1 MLFFYT
7 LLIYF
12 SMRKSKF
19 IKSTIILLIGG
30 FLTKILG
37 MIIKII
43 MTRIIDTKTIG
54 LYMMIMPTFN
64 LFITISQAGF
74 PISISKLVSEN
85 KSNNKKI
92 VFSSIFMS
100 TIITFLLMVLLI
112 FISPLLASFL
122 HNNSLRIP
130 IMCIGFTLPF
140 ISISSII
147 RGYFFGRE
155 NMIPHVVSN
164 TFEQIVRIILN
175 ILALPLIKDYSNTF
189 IISFLILSN
198 IISEITSIIILYFY
212 LPKKVKINKDYVKPD
227 YTIMKDILSIS
238 IPTTGSRI
246 LGMIGY
252 FFEPIIITSFLLI
265 NGYSNN
271 YITYEYGV
279 ITGYVMPLLML
290 PSFFTMAISQ
300 AIIPVISN
308 GYSNKKIEYIKNKI
322 KQSLLLSLVIGIIF
336 TVLIML
342 FPGVIMK
349 LIYNTNEGITYI
361 RLIAP
366 FFLLYY
372 IQVPITSVLQSLN
385 RAKDAFTSTLVGT
398 ILKISIMIGLSFLH
412 IGMYPLII
420 ATTVN
425 IIYVTIFNIIK
436 VKKVFK

>member
-1 MLFFYT
+1 M
-7 LLIYF
+7 
-12 SMRKSKF
+12 
-19 IKSTIILLIGG
+19 
-30 FLTKILG
+30 
-37 MIIKII
+37 
-43 MTRIIDTKTIG
+43 
-54 LYMMIMPTFN
+54 
-64 LFITISQAGF
+64 
-74 PISISKLVSEN
+74 
-85 KSNNKKI
+85 
-92 VFSSIFMS
+92 
-100 TIITFLLMVLLI
+100 
-112 FISPLLASFL
+112 
-122 HNNSLRIP
+122 
-130 IMCIGFTLPF
+130 
-140 ISISSII
+140 
-147 RGYFFGRE
+147 
-155 NMIPHVVSN
+155 
-164 TFEQIVRIILN
+164 
-175 ILALPLIKDYSNTF
+175 
-189 IISFLILSN
+189 
-198 IISEITSIIILYFY
+198 
-212 LPKKVKINKDYVKPD
+212 PKKVKINKDYVKPD

-308 GYSNKKIEYIKNKI
+308 GYSNKKIEYVKNKI

-342 FPGVIMK
+342 FPDVIMK

-412 IGMYPLII
+412 IGLYPLII
-420 ATTVN
+420 ATTIN